1 MSDGSTPADYATED
15 TTRGHVLA
23 LSRAVT
29 GLQHW
34 RAWMLGAIAV
44 LGVVVTLAVASVPW
58 MVRGAVQDVLI
69 EHGVLR
75 VSKGE

>member
-1 MSDGSTPADYATED
+1 MSDGAVPSDYAAED
-15 TTRGHVLA
+15 TTRGHVLN

-44 LGVVVTLAVASVPW
+44 LTVVVTLAVASVPW
-58 MVRGAVQDVLI
+58 MVRSAVQDVLI
-69 EHGVLR
+69 EHGILR